1 MTPSTATPPGPASA
15 GFCSVAGPHRTGKYA
30 SGPLGRKS
38 HQLRDLETFRDAR
51 VMNKGGSV
59 KENSRDERRRGVV
72 RTALILA
79 AIVAG
84 IYLFFVGRAV
94 FYYFTS

>member
-1 MTPSTATPPGPASA
+1 M
-15 GFCSVAGPHRTGKYA
+15 V
-30 SGPLGRKS
+30 SG
-38 HQLRDLETFRDAR
+38 
-51 VMNKGGSV
+51 